1 MQAPQRTQ
9 TRESESANA
18 RRELRN
24 RTLRARMRMHFR
36 AVRSACITP
45 QRHIAKRE
53 KKKPATFA
61 GF

>member
-1 MQAPQRTQ
+1 
-9 TRESESANA
+9 
-18 RRELRN
+18 
-24 RTLRARMRMHFR
+24 MRMHFH
-36 AVRSACITP
+36 AVKSACLTP